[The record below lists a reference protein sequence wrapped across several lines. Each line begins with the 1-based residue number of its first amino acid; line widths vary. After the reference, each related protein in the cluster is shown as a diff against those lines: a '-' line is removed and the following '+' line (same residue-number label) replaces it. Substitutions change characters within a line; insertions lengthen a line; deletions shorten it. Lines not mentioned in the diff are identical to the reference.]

1 MIRVLIADDHALVR
15 QSLRLL
21 LSREDDVECVA
32 DATSV
37 AEARRLAGS
46 LEPDVILLDLVM
58 PGGRGI
64 QVVPAILEA
73 VPDARIAVLS
83 MQDDPGYVSEAF
95 AAGARGYVLKQAADE
110 DLVTAVRE
118 VAAGRRYVHPS
129 LRARVEAAEKAEHL
143 LMQSTPVQGTS

>member
-1 MIRVLIADDHALVR
+1 MIRVLIVDDHALVR

-21 LSREDDVECVA
+21 LSREQDIECVA
-32 DATSV
+32 DATSLE
-37 AEARRLAGS
+37 EARRLAGT

-58 PGGRGI
+58 PGGRGV
-64 QVVPAILEA
+64 QAVPALLEA

-118 VAAGRRYVHPS
+118 VAAGRHYVHPS
-129 LRARVEAAEKAEHL
+129 LRARVEAAAAR
-143 LMQSTPVQGTS
+143 T